1 MLTGIDI
8 LLMLEKGI
16 WGGICHTV
24 HWYAKTNNKYMIK
37 FDRSYEGKNDEG
49 CFLKV
54 DLPEKY
60 YPEKLRELHNDLPF
74 LPEKKWK
81 LKKSKK
87 FLLIYIIKLNML
99 LT

>member
-1 MLTGIDI
+1 MLAGIDI

-37 FDRSYEGKNDEG
+37 YDRSYEGKNDEG

-54 DLPEKY
+54 DL
-60 YPEKLRELHNDLPF
+60 PEKLRELHNDLPF

-87 FLLIYIIKLNML
+87 FLLIYIIKLNMW

>member
-37 FDRSYEGKNDEG
+37 YDRSYEGKNDKG

-60 YPEKLRELHNDLPF
+60 YPEKLRELHND
-74 LPEKKWK
+74 
-81 LKKSKK
+81 
-87 FLLIYIIKLNML
+87 
-99 LT
+99 

>member
-1 MLTGIDI
+1 
-8 LLMLEKGI
+8 MLEKGI

-37 FDRSYEGKNDEG
+37 YDRSYEGKNDEG

-54 DLPEKY
+54 DL
-60 YPEKLRELHNDLPF
+60 PEKLRELHNDLPF